1 MDATAGGPHRHGDL
15 HSVSV
20 GPSDSRTGDVMTRST
35 AGTAAALLEMRGIGK
50 AYPGVQALR
59 GVDLVL
65 RAGGILGLVGE
76 NGAGK
81 STLMRILAGATP
93 RDAGEIRIE
102 GELVGRASPGEM
114 IARGVA
120 VIYQEPSLATHLSTA
135 ENIFMGRL
143 PTNRLGFVDWRRLAQ
158 QTAILSQRLGLELE
172 PRTAVRRLS
181 VARRQMV
188 EIAKAL
194 SRDAR
199 IIVLDEPSAVLGD
212 AELQGL
218 FGVMRRLAERGVGF
232 VYISHRL
239 REVFDITD
247 TVTVLKDGAVVTT
260 ASTRDLTPARLVA
273 LMVGRELAIDAEPQ
287 YRSHGAPALE
297 VRGLSRRGV
306 LADVS
311 LSVREGEILGIAG
324 LAGAGRTEVLRAIH
338 GADAIDAGEI
348 RVFGRR
354 ARLRS
359 PRDAISLGIG
369 LLTEDRK
376 ADGLLLGQGV
386 ATNVTISRLGAVAP
400 RGVVRRQRER
410 MVVGSHVERLRI
422 KTPTLGTRIRQ
433 LSGGNQQKAIFA
445 RWLHAECRILLV
457 DEPTRGVDVGAKREI
472 HDLLRGLA
480 GRGVAIV
487 VVSSELPE
495 ILALSDRVLVMREG
509 RVTAEL
515 ARGEATEER
524 IMHWATSHA
533 G

>member
-1 MDATAGGPHRHGDL
+1 MTVTTHMDAAP
-15 HSVSV
+15 
-20 GPSDSRTGDVMTRST
+20 M
-35 AGTAAALLEMRGIGK
+35 LLEMRGIGK
-50 AYPGVQALR
+50 AFPGVQALR
-59 GVDLVL
+59 DVDLRL

-81 STLMRILAGATP
+81 STLVRILSGAHQRDTGEVLIDGQPITDATP
-93 RDAGEIRIE
+93 A
-102 GELVGRASPGEM
+102 EM
-114 IARGVA
+114 IERGVA
-120 VIYQEPSLATHLSTA
+120 VIYQEPSLAEHLSTA

-143 PTNRLGFVDWRRLAQ
+143 PRTRLGLVDWRRLRQ
-158 QTAILSQRLGLELE
+158 QTELLSQRLGMQLQ
-172 PRTAVRRLS
+172 PHVRVGQLS

-212 AELQGL
+212 AELHGL
-218 FGVMRRLAERGVGF
+218 FGVIRRLAQRGVGF

-239 REVFDITD
+239 REVFEITD
-247 TVTVLKDGAVVTT
+247 SVTVLKDGAVVTS
-260 ASTRDLTPARLVA
+260 APTRELTPDRLVT
-273 LMVGRELAIDAEPQ
+273 LMVGREMAADVIPAP
-287 YRSHGAPALE
+287 RPFGAVALE
-297 VRGLSRRGV
+297 ARDLARGSAVRG
-306 LADVS
+306 VS
-311 LSVREGEILGIAG
+311 LAVREGEILGIAG

-338 GADAIDAGEI
+338 GADPLERGEI
-348 RVFGRR
+348 RVFGQP

-359 PRDAISLGIG
+359 PRDAIRLGIG

-376 ADGLLLGQGV
+376 VDGLLLGQSV
-386 ATNVTISRLGAVAP
+386 ATNVTVSRLGSVASH
-400 RGVVRRQRER
+400 GVIRARRER
-410 MVVGSHVERLRI
+410 EAVKGFVARMRI
-422 KTPTLGTRIRQ
+422 KTPSLSSRIRQ

-472 HDLLRGLA
+472 HDLLRELSA
-480 GRGVAIV
+480 RGAAIV

-495 ILALSDRVLVMREG
+495 ILALSDRILVMREG

-515 ARGEATEER
+515 PRAEATEEL

-533 G
+533 A